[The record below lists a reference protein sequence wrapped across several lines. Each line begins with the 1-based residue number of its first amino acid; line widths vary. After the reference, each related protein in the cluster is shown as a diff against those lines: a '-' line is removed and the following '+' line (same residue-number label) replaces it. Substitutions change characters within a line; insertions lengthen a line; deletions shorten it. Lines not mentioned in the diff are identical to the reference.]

1 MPSHAQ
7 TEWTR
12 LSPIKGRALAAMP
25 KYYKKCRRLH
35 TLDSSDPA
43 CTPTL
48 KPELVHD
55 RFWPQLPVVF
65 KP

>member
-1 MPSHAQ
+1 M
-7 TEWTR
+7 R
-12 LSPIKGRALAAMP
+12 GRALAAVSE
-25 KYYKKCRRLH
+25 YYKKCRRLH